1 MVLIKKETLQHDLS
15 TASSTPIT
23 FLACNTFL
31 NGALFVCGC
40 LSSKQSI
47 PMHCKAMLRHFRA
60 LGQLLKTRPIQQKL
74 CLLESEMDDQHL
86 DSFLA
91 LMTAGSVTATG
102 SLL

>member
-1 MVLIKKETLQHDLS
+1 
-15 TASSTPIT
+15 
-23 FLACNTFL
+23 
-31 NGALFVCGC
+31 
-40 LSSKQSI
+40 
-47 PMHCKAMLRHFRA
+47 MHCKAMLRHFRA